1 MHLRRQL
8 NCWSLRCS
16 WSIACRRCSNYIFII
31 HFTPGFSGLGKDNC
45 KTRRGSFKFCDLVRR
60 ILEILRYFHTS
71 VCFSCIFI
79 FPCSPDLWYQ
89 TDPHWYSTERD
100 WGDHVVRVAWE
111 VTMDAGSVLEK
122 DQGKTKWGP
131 FQYKDH
137 ILTINFD
144 PNWAFPD
151 WYSSLNS
158 PMATK
163 WCKKLEVA

>member
-1 MHLRRQL
+1 MSYGECLATCVAPFNRDCIDLLSYQCTPDSKVHGANMGPTRPRRAP
-8 NCWSLRCS
+8 CWPHELC
-16 WSIACRRCSNYIFII
+16 YQ
-31 HFTPGFSGLGKDNC
+31 G
-45 KTRRGSFKFCDLVRR
+45 
-60 ILEILRYFHTS
+60 
-71 VCFSCIFI
+71 CFSCTFI
-79 FPCSPDLWYQ
+79 FPCFPDLWYQ

-100 WGDHVVRVAWE
+100 WGDHVVWVAWE

-122 DQGKTKWGP
+122 DQGKIKWGP

-151 WYSSLNS
+151 CNSSLNP